1 MDLPPSHSS
10 QRPSSHSP
18 SGVSEG
24 TSHAE
29 QSWYLPPR
37 QLPSERFL
45 GKQPPPFW
53 NVSNQRPS
61 RKKEKALRFLGGF
74 ILQPLNEKNHMQH
87 QGVLLLLYFFSL
99 LNVLLLKWFFFF
111 SNCLGLEL
119 FVVFCA
125 DFTQL
130 KWSSHGPS
138 LSLMTLRNPNTCYKK
153 KIKLQNIL
161 RCTDALWEGRWSQG
175 RHAWGRELSEISWT
189 AEGSLFAD
197 HRSAVPLSRDTFG
210 AERGG
215 AYIFFLRCQSC
226 AKSLT
231 CFTLQINVL
240 WSRYY

>member
-1 MDLPPSHSS
+1 MPT
-10 QRPSSHSP
+10 
-18 SGVSEG
+18 SE
-24 TSHAE
+24 AA
-29 QSWYLPPR
+29 
-37 QLPSERFL
+37 
-45 GKQPPPFW
+45 
-53 NVSNQRPS
+53 
-61 RKKEKALRFLGGF
+61 ALRTFPWKAATAVLECEQPKTKQEEGKSSA
-74 ILQPLNEKNHMQH
+74 ILRW
-87 QGVLLLLYFFSL
+87 LYPSAFEWEESYATPGWFAVVVFFFSFECSF
-99 LNVLLLKWFFFF
+99 VEVIFFFF

-161 RCTDALWEGRWSQG
+161 RCTDALCEGRWSQG